1 MYMDTFLS
9 AYIMIFTLTFNY
21 LSSMSIAHTHNDLEL
36 STQNNNS
43 LTITNLAALI
53 DIKIIYIL

>member
-1 MYMDTFLS
+1 
-9 AYIMIFTLTFNY
+9 MIFTLTFNY

-53 DIKIIYIL
+53 NIKKNFIFVA